1 MSRHRT
7 ASTAAHRTAT
17 LVAFAPRTIPA
28 SIPLNDVS
36 ELWAVRDA
44 AEREQNK
51 AGESPPDIGGW
62 PARILRSTGNSP
74 YPLSK
79 PDDADR
85 AFIASVAN
93 PSAKLGLIR
102 RWIVGTIKNRP
113 DRA

>member
-17 LVAFAPRTIPA
+17 LVTFAPRTIPA

-51 AGESPPDIGGW
+51 AGESPPDRRT
-62 PARILRSTGNSP
+62 ACE
-74 YPLSK
+74 
-79 PDDADR
+79 
-85 AFIASVAN
+85 N
-93 PSAKLGLIR
+93 PSL
-102 RWIVGTIKNRP
+102 
-113 DRA
+113 DRKQPIPSQQA